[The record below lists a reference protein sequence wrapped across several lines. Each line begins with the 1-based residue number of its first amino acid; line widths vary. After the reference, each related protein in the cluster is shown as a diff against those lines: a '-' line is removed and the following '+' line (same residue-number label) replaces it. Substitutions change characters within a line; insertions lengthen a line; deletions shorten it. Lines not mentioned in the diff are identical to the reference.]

1 MNLVRKL
8 NDKFEET
15 RSSLSTI
22 DGELQS
28 VNKQVKVLST
38 SGVRSIA
45 SDIVSVLSAQLPTP
59 GLSGEVTETHG

>member
-1 MNLVRKL
+1 MYEGDMLTLMNLVRKL

-22 DGELQS
+22 VGELQS

-45 SDIVSVLSAQLPTP
+45 SDIASDIVSVLSA
-59 GLSGEVTETHG
+59 